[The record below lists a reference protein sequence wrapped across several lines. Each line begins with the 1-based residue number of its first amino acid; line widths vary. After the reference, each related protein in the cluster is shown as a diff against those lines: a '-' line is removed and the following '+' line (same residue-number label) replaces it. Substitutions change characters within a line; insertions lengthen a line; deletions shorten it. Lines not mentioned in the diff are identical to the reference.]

1 MWYHY
6 LFTHSPGLPL
16 WLFLNTSNTNEKD
29 TNGWSTGFSPS
40 CFGKCY
46 PLTNCL
52 LSCDHIY
59 SAACR
64 CGGLNRPPAGSR
76 DAPTQENQATPLA
89 RLQTAV
95 SNTSPGLKASRGW
108 CIFLNLKPVLGS
120 FPWPENIL
128 LVWTSLLLM
137 WRTRLLKNTKQ
148 WHFHPVLYFSFTLFF
163 LSLITFLT
171 ACYPNSSA
179 SALTLLLF
187 EDQSGCEVLL
197 QFEFFHSTKVLN
209 SFCFSQLAILHLKL
223 YSYHFANFFC
233 FVLLTFADQLFWD
246 LWERPPSV
254 VFILDWHVGINRI
267 EL

>member
-1 MWYHY
+1 MH
-6 LFTHSPGLPL
+6 
-16 WLFLNTSNTNEKD
+16 
-29 TNGWSTGFSPS
+29 
-40 CFGKCY
+40 
-46 PLTNCL
+46 
-52 LSCDHIY
+52 
-59 SAACR
+59 
-64 CGGLNRPPAGSR
+64 
-76 DAPTQENQATPLA
+76 
-89 RLQTAV
+89 
-95 SNTSPGLKASRGW
+95 
-108 CIFLNLKPVLGS
+108 FLNLKPVLGS

-187 EDQSGCEVLL
+187 EDQSGCELLL

-223 YSYHFANFFC
+223 YSYHFANFFFFFFC
-233 FVLLTFADQLFWD
+233 FVDVCGPVVLGPLGKTAFCRIHTWLTRWNKQNRTLAYLLVAHGGSGTFLFTFSGLFVQPVFPPVFFFFFRQTGKRGFYSTD
-246 LWERPPSV
+246 L
-254 VFILDWHVGINRI
+254 
-267 EL
+267 